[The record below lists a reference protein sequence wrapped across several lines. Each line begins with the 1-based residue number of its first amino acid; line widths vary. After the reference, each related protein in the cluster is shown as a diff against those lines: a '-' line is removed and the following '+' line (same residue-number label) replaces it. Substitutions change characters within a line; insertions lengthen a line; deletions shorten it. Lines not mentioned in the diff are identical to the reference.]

1 MKFTIALPLAFAAT
15 VVAAPTEIEKRI
27 VGQLTLY
34 TGASYS
40 GQSTT
45 LSIDTNGGCVAMPA
59 AFNNRVVSVRIN
71 PQQGAFFCR
80 IYDNAGCAASDD
92 TNNDTWFFF
101 QDIPNLGTA
110 ANRGSSIECADN
122 GNGN

>member
-45 LSIDTNGGCVAMPA
+45 LSIDTNGGCGK
-59 AFNNRVVSVRIN
+59 S
-71 PQQGAFFCR
+71 
-80 IYDNAGCAASDD
+80 
-92 TNNDTWFFF
+92 
-101 QDIPNLGTA
+101 
-110 ANRGSSIECADN
+110 
-122 GNGN
+122 